1 MDDEVRAIYYDPAKV
16 NNEFPYVGMATDEE
30 TVTEETA
37 EVVVVEEAAP
47 ETIPETGGP
56 AFPVESVLLGLGAL
70 TAGAGVYLRR
80 RKAA

>member
-1 MDDEVRAIYYDPAKV
+1 
-16 NNEFPYVGMATDEE
+16 
-30 TVTEETA
+30 VTEETT

-47 ETIPETGGP
+47 ETIPETGGL
-56 AFPVESVLLGLGAL
+56 AFPVESILFGLGAL